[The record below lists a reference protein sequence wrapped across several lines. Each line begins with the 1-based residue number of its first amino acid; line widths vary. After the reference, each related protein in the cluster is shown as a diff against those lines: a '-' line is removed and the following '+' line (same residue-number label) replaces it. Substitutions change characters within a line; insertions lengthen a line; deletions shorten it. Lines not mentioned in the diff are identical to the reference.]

1 LNSRW
6 ILIRVKEKF
15 IPIQINQEQCL
26 RCERCLRACQS
37 KAIYFENSIRRVN
50 YAKCKACLNCVQV
63 CPRNA
68 IEVTSVMPNQVL
80 TVKIDHDKCMMCLK
94 CVEESSKFCPKNLF
108 YVDNLKKN
116 GEEIE
121 GIRFK
126 FKEVLNCQGCL
137 KCQLSCPE
145 NAIKPIQFEI

>member
-1 LNSRW
+1 
-6 ILIRVKEKF
+6 
-15 IPIQINQEQCL
+15 
-26 RCERCLRACQS
+26 
-37 KAIYFENSIRRVN
+37 
-50 YAKCKACLNCVQV
+50 
-63 CPRNA
+63 
-68 IEVTSVMPNQVL
+68 MPNQVL